1 MTEFLSGSVRF
12 KKVGSFKISIIIS
25 IQVHRKTLQYFLEIA
40 LVNLRLSGGE
50 RATEEMLAMDMTD
63 IEKTDRKHCKTSI
76 LLEPSG
82 KGLELPEEESWRLI

>member
-1 MTEFLSGSVRF
+1 MWIC
-12 KKVGSFKISIIIS
+12 KVTQIS
-25 IQVHRKTLQYFLEIA
+25 LEQK
-40 LVNLRLSGGE
+40 